1 MYGFLKKREQ
11 GSLRPIRL
19 KRAETTKRVYD
30 IQLSQNKEIS
40 RAHRGGVT
48 CLSLEGVE
56 QRYLMS
62 GGSDGYIHIY
72 DLHTHSRGNYT
83 KIKPV
88 ASVSRYNRH
97 LYAVSSVAWFPF
109 DTGMFISS
117 SFDKTIRVWDT
128 NSMTAACNFPL
139 DSRVYCQ
146 AISPIASHCLVASA
160 AAEPRIRLCDLKS
173 GAFTHSLTGHTG
185 EVYSCT
191 WSPSK
196 EHILYSGGN
205 DGAVRVWDI
214 RRASACLMSL
224 DQDNGVD
231 RDPLAETNSAHGN
244 KGVNGLTLTSDGRYL
259 VTLGMDEKIRL
270 WDTTNGHNT
279 FVNYGSYWRNR
290 FKSHLQAVV
299 SDADVWPPLLF
310 VPSDDQQVLVYSLLD
325 GRLTKRLK
333 GAYGR
338 VTSVERRSSYQELYS
353 GSNEGEILVW
363 EPTKKSSTVGTAVN
377 NTTLGSTLT
386 TSFVDDMA
394 NNTTME
400 GILDA
405 WSDSDD
411 DEHGSP

>member
-1 MYGFLKKREQ
+1 MYSFLKKREQ
-11 GSLRPIRL
+11 GSLQPIRI
-19 KRAETTKRVYD
+19 KRAETTKRIYNV
-30 IQLSQNKEIS
+30 QLSQSKEVA

-48 CLSLEGVE
+48 CLKMETIE

-62 GGSDGYIHIY
+62 GGSDGRIHIY
-72 DLHTHSRGNYT
+72 DLHMSPKGKYT
-83 KIKPV
+83 KIVPI
-88 ASVSRYNRH
+88 ASVSRYERH
-97 LYAVSSVAWFPF
+97 KYAVSSLSWFPF

-117 SFDKTIRVWDT
+117 SFDKSIRIWDT
-128 NSMTAACNFPL
+128 NSMTPACTFPL

-173 GAFTHSLTGHTG
+173 GAFTHSLMGHSG
-185 EVYSCT
+185 EIYSCI
-191 WSPSK
+191 WSPSQ

-205 DGAVRVWDI
+205 DGTVRVWDI
-214 RRASACLMSL
+214 RRAASCIMSL
-224 DQDNGVD
+224 DQENSRDSLVD

-244 KGVNGLTLTSDGRYL
+244 KGVNGMTLSSDGRYL

-270 WDTTNGHNT
+270 WDTNNGHNT

-290 FKSHLQAVV
+290 FKSCLQAVV

-310 VPSDDQQVLVYSLLD
+310 VPSDDQQVLVFGLMD

-338 VTSVERRSSYQELYS
+338 VTSVEQRSSYQELYS

-363 EPTKKSSTVGTAVN
+363 EPTKPVDQDGSSSIYDIT
-377 NTTLGSTLT
+377 
-386 TSFVDDMA
+386 
-394 NNTTME
+394 TTME
-400 GILDA
+400 MNLDA

-411 DEHGSP
+411 EDERPEMQ